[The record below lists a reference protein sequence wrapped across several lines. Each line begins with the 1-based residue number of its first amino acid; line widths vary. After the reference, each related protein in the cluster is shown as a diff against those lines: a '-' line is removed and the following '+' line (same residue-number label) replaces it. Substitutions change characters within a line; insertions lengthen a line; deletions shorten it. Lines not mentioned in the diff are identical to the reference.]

1 MTAHE
6 LSTAEKSRPP
16 IQMICY
22 TDSHGN
28 PFEFNVGRQG
38 VTEIR
43 EVGEYGEYA
52 MIPWVEVWRGDQ
64 LVARFSQHK
73 LEHIFYVQGD

>member
-1 MTAHE
+1 MNDASNE
-6 LSTAEKSRPP
+6 RPP

-22 TDSHGN
+22 NDSAGN
-28 PFEFNVGRQG
+28 PFEFNVGRAG

-52 MIPWVEVWRGDQ
+52 MMIPWVEVWAGDK
-64 LVARFSQHK
+64 LLARFSQHK
-73 LEHIFYVQGD
+73 LEHIFY